1 MLSSVVDGLESA
13 KVDSLAGTFRRLG
26 RVGFWT
32 QVVLGAFPV
41 ILMAYV
47 FVFTG
52 SLSVPGT
59 RAGLR
64 LIEHLTALNLI
75 VLIFTTIWFFRYRGL
90 ANRIADPAVRPS
102 RVSLLRT
109 VWTGLVASSLGAIFS
124 MVLLLLEV
132 GQLLFY
138 FLTAPQ
144 AGMPAIQAAPAAG
157 AVGSWV
163 STVDVASLMALLLT
177 LSAEVIALVLGLW
190 LLARTSH
197 SAPETAAPAEA

>member
-13 KVDSLAGTFRRLG
+13 KLDSLAGTFRRLG

-32 QVVLGAFPV
+32 QVVLGTFPV
-41 ILMAYV
+41 ILMVYV

-59 RAGLR
+59 RAGLPV
-64 LIEHLTALNLI
+64 IEYLTALNLL
-75 VLIFTTIWFFRYRGL
+75 VLVFTTIWFFRYRGL
-90 ANRIADPAVRPS
+90 ATRIADPAARPT
-102 RVSLLRT
+102 RASLLRT
-109 VWTGLVASSLGAIFS
+109 VWTGLVASSLGAVFS

-144 AGMPAIQAAPAAG
+144 GGIPTIQAAPAG
-157 AVGSWV
+157 AAGSWV
-163 STVDVASLMALLLT
+163 SAVDVASLMALLLT
-177 LSAEVIALVLGLW
+177 LSAEVIALVFGLW
-190 LLARTSH
+190 LLARTSR
-197 SAPETAAPAEA
+197 SAVDAPAPAET